1 MENDQLSNDSPITS
15 MAIFNRKLLDSLRV
29 PAVPAEEFLFP
40 SYLCFGHF
48 QRFDQ
53 TAIQYDTII
62 SWTVYIYIYMKHQK
76 FEYNSRQVPTMA

>member
-1 MENDQLSNDSPITS
+1 MKNYQFSNDYPITS

-29 PAVPAEEFLFP
+29 PAVPGEEFLFP

-53 TAIQYDTII
+53 TTIPYDIII
-62 SWTVYIYIYMKHQK
+62 SFVTFCHFAVAALSQRSVDPCPH
-76 FEYNSRQVPTMA
+76 R